1 MSPKMHNKH
10 AFSPGVLDMYE
21 IMSCFITESHILI
34 WKPITFS
41 WDVLYDKQF
50 ENYWDDNDNYKI

>member
-21 IMSCFITESHILI
+21 IMFCFITHNIFL
-34 WKPITFS
+34 KCCFMTNN
-41 WDVLYDKQF
+41 L
-50 ENYWDDNDNYKI
+50 KIIQI

>member
-21 IMSCFITESHILI
+21 IMSCFIFE
-34 WKPITFS
+34 
-41 WDVLYDKQF
+41 F
-50 ENYWDDNDNYKI
+50 ENP